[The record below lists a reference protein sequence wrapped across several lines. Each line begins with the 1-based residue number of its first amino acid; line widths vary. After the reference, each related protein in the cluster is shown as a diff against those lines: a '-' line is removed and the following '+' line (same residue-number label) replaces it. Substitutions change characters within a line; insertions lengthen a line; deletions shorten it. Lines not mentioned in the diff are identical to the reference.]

1 VVKRVFGIGEHGAE
15 AHFVVGFERWGRP
28 WGGAGIEFRTDSEQM
43 GRRELVIGWEGERSH
58 IRRVSLLHKVIE
70 EFVRYGV

>member
-1 VVKRVFGIGEHGAE
+1 MIYAHRSVVIYPLRVVKRVFGIGEHGAE

-43 GRRELVIGWEGERSH
+43 GRREFVIG
-58 IRRVSLLHKVIE
+58 
-70 EFVRYGV
+70 